1 MRGIG
6 IQPRG
11 WTLYVLVITALT
23 LSGCSVLFPNPDDYK
38 NQPDIVIETPAPT
51 VASRPLI
58 KPPPLP
64 SVAIVLSSRQ
74 PAYQDVATE
83 LTRRFENYEVYDL
96 SDRSRPP
103 VTVLRMI
110 NDSDSTAVV
119 AVGLRAAQSSVA
131 MAGVPVVFSQVFN
144 HQDHDLLT
152 TNSRGVAALA
162 PLEAQLAA
170 WKQADPTVVRVGVI
184 IGDGHDDLIAEAQL
198 AAERHGMELHIQI
211 AHSDQET
218 LYIFRRMIRDIDGFW
233 LFPDNRILSSRV
245 LQQMLDDA
253 NRLRVPVA
261 VPNESM
267 LKMGATISMSTVA
280 SDIAET
286 IVQIIRQIQ
295 AGNLE
300 RVPPIS
306 QLSEIR
312 VETNDAMMKS
322 GAVARSSTRRLGRD
336 LTQ

>member
-1 MRGIG
+1 M
-6 IQPRG
+6 PRRSA
-11 WTLYVLVITALT
+11 LYALVIAAFA

-38 NQPDIVIETPAPT
+38 NRPDVVIVKPAPT
-51 VASRPLI
+51 AGSRPLI

-74 PAYQDVATE
+74 PAYQDVVTE
-83 LTRRFENYEVYDL
+83 LTHRFEHYDVYDL

-103 VTVLRMI
+103 VTVLRTI
-110 NDSDSTAVV
+110 NDSDSSAVV

-131 MAGVPVVFSQVFN
+131 MAGMPVVFSQVFN

-152 TNSRGVAALA
+152 ANSRGVAALA

-170 WKQADPTVVRVGVI
+170 WKQADPMIVRVGAI
-184 IGDGHDDLIAEAQL
+184 IGDGHDELIAEAEL
-198 AAERHGMELHIQI
+198 AAQRHGMELHIQV

-233 LFPDNRILSSRV
+233 LFPDNRILSGRV
-245 LQQMLDDA
+245 LQQMLDEA

-286 IVQIIRQIQ
+286 IVNIVREIQ

-322 GAVARSSTRRLGRD
+322 RAVAQSSTPRPGQRVA
-336 LTQ
+336 Q